1 MREIMKKRVTRK
13 NKECIRRF
21 EVTINGKR
29 RGGQEILIPLQ
40 SRRN

>member
-1 MREIMKKRVTRK
+1 MNERDNEEKGLQ
-13 NKECIRRF
+13 ERRRI
-21 EVTINGKR
+21 EVTITGKR